1 MADRDVMVENANIEI
16 AKHLHEHEGDHW
28 AGHSRRRDEIVEI
41 VEAVLLAIVAILTA
55 WSGYQSAKWDGESA
69 KLYAQSSR
77 TRAESVQLSLKSG
90 QNLIYNAGTFNA
102 WLQAKAGG
110 EAKLAALLVK
120 RMTPEYRIAF
130 FAWLKTDPLNNP
142 NAPAGPR
149 FMPEYKDPLAAKA
162 TTLSDQ
168 ATEEFDGAVSDRS
181 TGEHFVRLTV
191 VFAAILFLIAV
202 GQRFKVRNVR
212 VAVLGVAGLFLV
224 YGVVVLMSYPQ
235 A

>member
-1 MADRDVMVENANIEI
+1 MRHGPVTV
-16 AKHLHEHEGDHW
+16 KTHEV
-28 AGHSRRRDEIVEI
+28 IEI

-69 KLYAQSSR
+69 KLYAESSR
-77 TRAESVQLSLKSG
+77 TRERARSSRCRAGRYLV
-90 QNLIYNAGTFNA
+90 YNAGTFNS
-102 WLQAKAGG
+102 WLQARVGG
-110 EAKLAALLVK
+110 DTELAALLVK

-130 FAWLKTDPLNNP
+130 FAWLKTDPLHNP
-142 NAPAGPR
+142 DAPAGPR

-168 ATEEFDGAVSDRS
+168 ATEEFNSAVSDRS

-212 VAVLGVAGLFLV
+212 VAVLGVAGAFLV
-224 YGVVVLMSYPQ
+224 YGIVVLASYPQ

>member
-1 MADRDVMVENANIEI
+1 MAENANIEI
-16 AKHLHEHEGDHW
+16 AKHLHEHGAEHG
-28 AGHSRRRDEIVEI
+28 RRHEQVIEI

-69 KLYAQSSR
+69 KLYAESSR
-77 TRAESVQLSLKSG
+77 TRAESVQLSLQSG
-90 QNLIYNAGTFNA
+90 QVLVYNAGTFNS
-102 WLQAKAGG
+102 WLQARVGG
-110 EAKLAALLVK
+110 DTELAALLVR
-120 RMTPEYRIAF
+120 RMTPEYRTAF
-130 FAWLKTDPLNNP
+130 FAWLKTNPLHNP
-142 NAPAGPR
+142 NAPPGPR
-149 FMPEYKDPLAAKA
+149 YMPEFKDPLAAKA

-168 ATEEFDGAVSDRS
+168 ATEEFNSAVNDRS

-212 VAVLGVAGLFLV
+212 VAVLGVAGAFLL
-224 YGVVVLMSYPQ
+224 YGIVVLASYPQ

>member
-1 MADRDVMVENANIEI
+1 MAENANIEI
-16 AKHLHEHEGDHW
+16 AKHLHEHEGEH
-28 AGHSRRRDEIVEI
+28 AVGHSRRRDEIIEI
-41 VEAVLLAIVAILTA
+41 VEAVLLAVVAILTA

-69 KLYAQSSR
+69 KLYAESSR
-77 TRAESVQLSLKSG
+77 TRSESVQLSLQSG
-90 QNLIYNAGTFNA
+90 QVLVYNAGTFNS

-110 EAKLAALLVK
+110 DAELAALLVK
-120 RMTPEYRIAF
+120 RMTPEYRTAF
-130 FAWLKTDPLNNP
+130 FAWLKTDPLHNP

-168 ATEEFDGAVSDRS
+168 ATEEFNSAVNDRS

-212 VAVLGVAGLFLV
+212 VAVLGVAAAFLV
-224 YGVVVLMSYPQ
+224 YGVVVLASYPQ